1 MRVTI
6 SKILNRTDLAQSG
19 SHGGL
24 VVTKADQ
31 SALRDFFET
40 PGVDQSFLDP
50 TDNEVFSIHYQDY
63 TSNGTTPNDRITP
76 IGRYATKHNLQ
87 PGDILVFD
95 KTKNPGGKSYMI
107 EYARKLESVFFAG
120 KSKTTVDILNF
131 EQLIGILA
139 KNVDAGNITR
149 VSATEFEMQVV
160 FLGILGQLR
169 IEQSGDDYEL
179 YFNGVPISENK
190 KYYELDTSVKPFIL
204 KKTETW
210 RIVIDID
217 EDEIAA
223 NEEADAKLIAE
234 MVDIN
239 TDKELEEYHPM
250 PEEKAPEK
258 ESKGRKVP
266 DRSKKKSENAL
277 ARARY
282 CCEVGNHETFLRKK
296 NRLPYTEPHHLIPLQ
311 YDSQFE
317 YSLDVEANIVSLC
330 SNCHNQLHYGDSI
343 ENIIRHLWELR
354 KEELD
359 AAGILKMKNGVE
371 LTIDILLGFYGV
383 V

>member
-76 IGRYATKHNLQ
+76 IGRYATKHNLK

-169 IEQSGDDYEL
+169 IEQRGDDYEL

-204 KKTETW
+204 KKTET
-210 RIVIDID
+210 
-217 EDEIAA
+217 
-223 NEEADAKLIAE
+223 
-234 MVDIN
+234 
-239 TDKELEEYHPM
+239 
-250 PEEKAPEK
+250 
-258 ESKGRKVP
+258 
-266 DRSKKKSENAL
+266 
-277 ARARY
+277 
-282 CCEVGNHETFLRKK
+282 
-296 NRLPYTEPHHLIPLQ
+296 
-311 YDSQFE
+311 
-317 YSLDVEANIVSLC
+317 
-330 SNCHNQLHYGDSI
+330 
-343 ENIIRHLWELR
+343 
-354 KEELD
+354 
-359 AAGILKMKNGVE
+359 
-371 LTIDILLGFYGV
+371 
-383 V
+383 